1 MRYLNSSE
9 SFFAYNRQVAL
20 RELLLKPIEFVSNF
34 RDNLPYAVHQGLF
47 LLLRWFSG
55 FVMALRCWWW
65 RVQIRGKAS
74 HFGLSQIRRHPQ
86 GRIQIGLR
94 ATFRSHKIANP
105 LIQAGPCS
113 LSAAKHAVIHVGDD
127 CGFSGV
133 SIVAQ
138 QHIQLGNR
146 VLCGANVVI
155 CDGDHHPLNAQRR
168 AEGATGSSAPI
179 YIGDDVWLGMNV
191 VVLKGVNI
199 GAGAVIAANALVN
212 ADIPAGAIAAGV
224 PAKVVGWVQQE
235 AASE

>member
-1 MRYLNSSE
+1 LKLIFSIRH
-9 SFFAYNRQVAL
+9 L
-20 RELLLKPIEFVSNF
+20 RHA
-34 RDNLPYAVHQGLF
+34 LPYAVHQACLV
-47 LLLRWFSG
+47 LLQGRCWLW
-55 FVMALRCWWW
+55 MALRRWWW
-65 RVQIRGKAS
+65 QVKIGAGAR
-74 HFGLSQIRRHPQ
+74 FYGLLQLRRHPL
-86 GRIQIGLR
+86 GQILVGQN
-94 ATFRSHKIANP
+94 ATFRSLKVANP

-113 LSAAKHAVIHVGDD
+113 LAAGKNAIIQIGDH

-168 AEGATGSSAPI
+168 AEGATGPSAPV